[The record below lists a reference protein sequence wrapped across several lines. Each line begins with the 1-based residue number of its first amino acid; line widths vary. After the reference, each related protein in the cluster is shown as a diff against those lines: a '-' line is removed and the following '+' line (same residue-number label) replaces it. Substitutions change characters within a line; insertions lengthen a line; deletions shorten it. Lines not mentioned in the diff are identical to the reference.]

1 MSNILARVILYTVV
15 TVIFCQSAMA
25 VTLPKPQKYV
35 ELNHPLETGMQT
47 YPGLSD
53 VEIYKTAPRYPN
65 GALIDGIKF
74 LGISAT
80 YIDSPYHA
88 DEKGMKISDYPLE
101 KLVNLPIVVVKL
113 PANSHVFDVSS
124 FKNLDV
130 KGKAVL
136 LNTGKSKEF
145 GTPEYSKNPPYM
157 TTEAANWLV
166 NNHASLVGI
175 DALLVD
181 NFNKNDTIPVHDIL
195 LKNGIVI
202 AEDMTN
208 IDAVAGKDAYLT
220 AVPPRAPMA
229 SFPARIFAAIY

>member
-1 MSNILARVILYTVV
+1 MKILFSNRVITVLSAFL
-15 TVIFCQSAMA
+15 FCQSAMA
-25 VTLPKPQKYV
+25 VTLPTPEKYV
-35 ELNHPLETGMQT
+35 DLNHPLETGMQT

-53 VEIYKTAPRYPN
+53 VQIYKTAPRYAN

-101 KLVNLPIVVVKL
+101 KLVNLPVIVVKL
-113 PANSHVFDVSS
+113 APGSDVFDVSA
-124 FKNLDV
+124 FRNLNV

-136 LNTGKSKEF
+136 LNTGKSKVF
-145 GTPEYSKNPPYM
+145 GTAEYSKNPPYM

-166 NNHASLVGI
+166 SNQAALVGI

-195 LKNGIVI
+195 LKHGIVI

-208 IDAVAGKDAYLT
+208 LEAVAGKDAYLT

-229 SFPARIFAAIY
+229 SFPARIYAAIY

>member
-1 MSNILARVILYTVV
+1 MNTLLSNIFGFTMSVL
-15 TVIFCQSAMA
+15 IFCHSAMA
-25 VTLPKPQKYV
+25 VTLPKPEKYV
-35 ELNHPLETGMQT
+35 DLNHPLETGMQT

-53 VEIYKTAPRYPN
+53 VEIYKTAPRYAN

-101 KLVNLPIVVVKL
+101 KLVNLPVVVVKL
-113 PANSHVFDVSS
+113 PPNSHVFDVSA
-124 FKNLDV
+124 FRGLNV
-130 KGKAVL
+130 NGKAVL
-136 LNTGKSKEF
+136 LNTGKSKVF

-166 NNHASLVGI
+166 RNHASLVGI

-181 NFNKNDTIPVHDIL
+181 NFNKNDSIPVHDIL